1 MPTKKQTYTNISPNN
16 AMKKLKVLIITN
28 GWPPSSDGGVQRWL
42 ILSKYL
48 LEQDIQPIIFTEDKK
63 EHKLYDSSLE
73 KEVHASLIVWK
84 KRRSFQPIVFL
95 RRILN
100 PFRKFQSI
108 RNIQDSL
115 QSYTP
120 HKKMSV
126 TERLLRWG
134 RKFFIPDI
142 GILFVRQS
150 KRFLLRRIKKE
161 NITHCITTGPP
172 HSMHL
177 LGLALKKR
185 ISTLK
190 WVADF
195 RDPWSK
201 WCVLDTMGFSARGK
215 RKMAAMEQKVMKHCN
230 LLLTV
235 SQQWEK
241 DFQQLGAQHTQT
253 ICNGF
258 DPQYIQRV
266 QRKNTS
272 PSKKA
277 FIIIHLG
284 QLNLA
289 RAQAF
294 LQALEEGI
302 QTQAPWTKNLQW
314 YLGGEVEKRLQQ
326 YTRERLA
333 NHVRYIGYVPH
344 ESLFNYYY
352 QAHLLLLFCHPSQ
365 EATAGQIPGKLFEY
379 LCVGRQALLM
389 GEENGDA
396 DRILREAKIGYA
408 VRWNDPKAIQKALEK
423 AYETRQKQ
431 PDPIDMENNPYNRK
445 NQSKQLADWLKNL

>member
-1 MPTKKQTYTNISPNN
+1 
-16 AMKKLKVLIITN
+16 MKKLKVLIITN

-84 KRRSFQPIVFL
+84 KRRFFQPIVFL
-95 RRILN
+95 RRILK
-100 PFRKFQSI
+100 PFRKIQSI
-108 RNIQDSL
+108 GNIRDSL

-161 NITHCITTGPP
+161 NITHVITTGPP
-172 HSMHL
+172 HSMHIF
-177 LGLALKKR
+177 GLALKKR

-201 WCVLDTMGFSARGK
+201 WEVLTLMGFSARAK
-215 RKMAAMEQKVMKHCN
+215 RKIEDLEQKVMKHCN

-241 DFQQLGAQHTQT
+241 DFQQLGARHTQT
-253 ICNGF
+253 LCNGF

-266 QRKNTS
+266 QKKDTS
-272 PSKKA
+272 PSKKRLLS
-277 FIIIHLG
+277 FI
-284 QLNLA
+284 
-289 RAQAF
+289 
-294 LQALEEGI
+294 
-302 QTQAPWTKNLQW
+302 
-314 YLGGEVEKRLQQ
+314 
-326 YTRERLA
+326 
-333 NHVRYIGYVPH
+333 
-344 ESLFNYYY
+344 
-352 QAHLLLLFCHPSQ
+352 
-365 EATAGQIPGKLFEY
+365 
-379 LCVGRQALLM
+379 
-389 GEENGDA
+389 
-396 DRILREAKIGYA
+396 
-408 VRWNDPKAIQKALEK
+408 
-423 AYETRQKQ
+423 
-431 PDPIDMENNPYNRK
+431 
-445 NQSKQLADWLKNL
+445 